1 MTIKDLENEVN
12 LFKHTTLRSQSIAQY
27 FFIART
33 RQDLIDVYKLSL
45 QEELGFLIL
54 GGGSNVAVLSNY
66 MKGIVVKN
74 LYIDKKIIKE
84 NNEEV
89 LYQISSGYPTN
100 KLVIETVNEGLEGI
114 EYHLG
119 LPGSIGGA
127 VYMNSKWTNPL
138 DYIGNHLVKAYLLTK
153 TGDIKEVNKEYFNFE
168 YDYSILQDTK
178 ELLLEAI
185 FKFRKSEKEVL
196 LKRSSEALD
205 YRKKTQPMGAFTSGC
220 FFRNI
225 SDQEKINKN
234 LNTNSAGYL
243 IDKSGLKGTKIGG
256 FIVSKDHA
264 NFIINDGSGK
274 PEDLVKLLKMIKDK
288 VRQKFHIDLKEEV
301 VLIN

>member
-1 MTIKDLENEVN
+1 MTIKDLERDVN
-12 LFKHTTLRSQSIAQY
+12 LFKYTTIRSQSIAQY
-27 FFIART
+27 FFTAKT

-45 QEELGFLIL
+45 QERLGFLIL
-54 GGGSNVAVLSNY
+54 GGGSNIAVLSDY
-66 MKGIVVKN
+66 IKKIVVKN
-74 LYIDKKIIKE
+74 QYIDKKIIEENDKE
-84 NNEEV
+84 V
-89 LYQISSGYPTN
+89 FYQISSGYPTN
-100 KLVIETVNEGLEGI
+100 KLVTETVNEGLEGI

-138 DYIGNHLVKAYLLTK
+138 DYIGDHLEKAYLLTK
-153 TGDIKEVNKEYFNFE
+153 TGITKEVSREYFNFA

-178 ELLLEAI
+178 ELLLEAV
-185 FKFRKSEKEVL
+185 FKFKKSNKNIL
-196 LKRSSEALD
+196 LKKSSEALD

-225 SDQEKINKN
+225 SDEERVNKN

-243 IDKSGLKGTKIGG
+243 IDKSGLKGIKIGG
-256 FIVSKDHA
+256 FTISKNHA

-274 PEDLVKLLKMIKDK
+274 PEDLVKLLKMIKDRVK
-288 VRQKFHIDLKEEV
+288 RKFHIDLKEEV

>member
-1 MTIKDLENEVN
+1 MTIKDLESDVN
-12 LFKHTTLRSQSIAQY
+12 LFKHTTIRSQSIAQY

-33 RQDLIDVYKLSL
+33 RQDLIDIYKLSL
-45 QEELGFLIL
+45 QEKLGFLIL
-54 GGGSNVAVLSNY
+54 GGGSNVAVISDY
-66 MKGIVVKN
+66 IKGIVVKN
-74 LYIDKKIIKE
+74 LYIDKKIIKD
-84 NNEEV
+84 NDKEV

-100 KLVIETVNEGLEGI
+100 KLVTETVNEGLEGI

-138 DYIGNHLVKAYLLTK
+138 DYIGDHLEKAYLLTK
-153 TGDIKEVNKEYFNFE
+153 TGTTKEVNKEYFNFA

-178 ELLLEAI
+178 EILLEAV
-185 FKFRKSEKEVL
+185 FKFRKTEKGIL
-196 LKRSSEALD
+196 LNRSNDALE
-205 YRKKTQPMGAFTSGC
+205 YRKKTQPTGVFTSGC

-225 SDQEKINKN
+225 SDEEKKSKN
-234 LNTNSAGYL
+234 LSTNSAGYL
-243 IDKSGLKGTKIGG
+243 IDKSGLKGAKIGG
-256 FIVSKDHA
+256 FIISKDHA

-274 PEDLVKLLKMIKDK
+274 PKDLVKLLKLIKDRVK
-288 VRQKFHIDLKEEV
+288 QKFHIDLKEEV

>member
-1 MTIKDLENEVN
+1 MTIKDLENNEN
-12 LFKHTTLRSQSIAQY
+12 LFKHTTLRSKSIAQY
-27 FFIART
+27 FFIAKT
-33 RQDLIDVYKLSL
+33 RQDLIDIYKFSL
-45 QEELGFLIL
+45 KEKLGFLIL
-54 GGGSNVAVLSNY
+54 GGGSNVAVLSDY
-66 MKGIVVKN
+66 IKGIVVKN
-74 LYIDKKIIKE
+74 LYINKKIIKQ

-100 KLVIETVNEGLEGI
+100 KLVIETINEGLEGI

-138 DYIGNHLVKAYLLTK
+138 DYIGDHLEKAYLLTK
-153 TGDIKEVNKEYFNFE
+153 TGTTKEVNKEYFNFA

-178 ELLLEAI
+178 ELLLEAV
-185 FKFRKSEKEVL
+185 FKFRKIEKNIL
-196 LKRSSEALD
+196 SKRSNEALD
-205 YRKKTQPMGAFTSGC
+205 YRKETQPTGAFTSGC

-225 SDQEKINKN
+225 SDEERLNKN
-234 LNTNSAGYL
+234 LSTNSAGYL
-243 IDKSGLKGTKIGG
+243 IDKSGMKGVKIGG

-274 PEDLVKLLKMIKDK
+274 PVDLVKLLKLIKEK
-288 VRQKFHIDLKEEV
+288 VKQKFHIDLKEEV